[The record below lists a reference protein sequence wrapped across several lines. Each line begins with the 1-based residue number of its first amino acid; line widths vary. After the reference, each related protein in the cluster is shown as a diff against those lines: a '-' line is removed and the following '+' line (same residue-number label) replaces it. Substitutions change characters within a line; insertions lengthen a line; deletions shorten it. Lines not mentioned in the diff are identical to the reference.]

1 MTKKDAGMTT
11 SDFNLQKLT
20 TGDLAEHMSAS
31 IAIGSNI
38 AIFGRRGSGKTE
50 IAKQQI
56 AKAKCKEVYIN
67 LSVLE
72 RVDLGGYPDIMGRLN
87 VGAINEQEAKAEA
100 KRRKFVEFLLPAF
113 YEPMFEGEQDV
124 VALLDEVDKADSSLW
139 APLLEFTQFKS
150 INGRKLPNLR
160 SVIMTG
166 NLISEGGARP
176 SPPLLDRTEKYLVEA
191 DVEAWLDWSGRVGL
205 IHPAILAY
213 IKDNPQDLFGA
224 IDPEDRYADPS
235 PRGWHRASQIVR
247 EGEKLNWNVD
257 LLNRKVCGCVGKA
270 AGIKY
275 SNYYEHYQV
284 LLPLVDSVFDG
295 KNLEPIVK
303 EYNGLNPTKQLVACM
318 ITCNRL
324 ALQLDGAKK
333 GSPPDSLVHV
343 GKFLQNV
350 SLENILV
357 AVRSNIQ
364 LDRIVKWNLDDHADW
379 QPLLSKV
386 NNRVRGKK

>member
-1 MTKKDAGMTT
+1 MSKKDTGMTS
-11 SDFNLQKLT
+11 SDFNLQKLN
-20 TGDLAEHMSAS
+20 TGDLAEHISAS

-56 AKAKCKEVYIN
+56 AKAKLKEVYIN

-72 RVDLGGYPDIMGRLN
+72 RVDMGGYPDLMSPT
-87 VGAINEQEAKAEA
+87 EKQ
-100 KRRKFVEFLLPAF
+100 RKFVEFLLPKF
-113 YEPMFEGEQDV
+113 YEAMLEGDTDV
-124 VALLDEVDKADSSLW
+124 VALLDEVDKADTSLW

-160 SVIMTG
+160 CVIMTG

-176 SPPLLDRTEKYLVEA
+176 SPPLLDRTEKYLIEA
-191 DVEAWLDWSGRVGL
+191 DVEAWLEWSGRLGG

-213 IKDNPQDLFGA
+213 IKDNPQDLFGN

-235 PRGWHRASQIVR
+235 PRGWARASQIVR
-247 EGEKLNWNVD
+247 SGEKLNWSVD
-257 LLNRKVCGCVGKA
+257 VLNRKVCGCVGKS

-284 LLPLVDSVFDG
+284 LLPLVDAIFEG
-295 KNLEPIVK
+295 KNQEPLVK

-324 ALQLDGAKK
+324 ALQLDAAKK
-333 GSPPDSLVHV
+333 SDPPPSLVHV
-343 GKFLQNV
+343 GKFLQHV

-364 LDRIVKWNLDDHADW
+364 LDRIVKWNLDDHENW

>member
-1 MTKKDAGMTT
+1 MSKKDASMTS
-11 SDFNLQKLT
+11 SDFNLQKLN
-20 TGDLAEHMSAS
+20 TGDLAEHISAS
-31 IAIGSNI
+31 IAIDSNI

-56 AKAKCKEVYIN
+56 AKAKCREVYVN

-72 RVDLGGYPDIMGRLN
+72 RVDMGGYPDLMSPTE
-87 VGAINEQEAKAEA
+87 VK
-100 KRRKFVEFLLPAF
+100 RKFVEFLLPKF
-113 YEPMFEGEQDV
+113 YEPMLEGTEGV

-176 SPPLLDRTEKYLVEA
+176 SPPLLDRTEKYLIEA
-191 DVEAWLDWSGRVGL
+191 DVETWLEWSGRVGG

-213 IKDNPQDLFGA
+213 IKDNPQDLFGNV
-224 IDPEDRYADPS
+224 DPEDRYADPS
-235 PRGWHRASQIVR
+235 PRGWARASQIVR
-247 EGEKLNWNVD
+247 GGEKLGWNVD
-257 LLNRKVCGCVGKA
+257 VLNRKVSGCVGKS

-284 LLPLVDSVFDG
+284 LLPLVDAIFDG
-295 KNLEPIVK
+295 KNQEPLIK
-303 EYNGLNPTKQLVACM
+303 EYSGLNPTKQLVACM

-324 ALQLDGAKK
+324 ALQLDASKK
-333 GSPPDSLVHV
+333 SDPPASLVHV
-343 GKFLQNV
+343 GKFLQHV

-364 LDRIVKWNLDDHADW
+364 LDRIVKWNLDDHPDW